1 MRRRAGGD
9 ALRSAGDAGAVE
21 FLLLAPLL
29 PFRFLYTE
37 EERRVSA
44 LSARV
49 AAPSGPAFSLL
60 DVPAD
65 ALGSALDAT
74 RKKGREQRVLSVNW
88 GAGKMHDQKY
98 LFFFFEKLLQEVS
111 SRRSLLSLSRTPTD
125 LFFTNT

>member
-1 MRRRAGGD
+1 M
-9 ALRSAGDAGAVE
+9 
-21 FLLLAPLL
+21 
-29 PFRFLYTE
+29 
-37 EERRVSA
+37 SA

-98 LFFFFEKLLQEVS
+98 LFFFFEKPCGLLQEVS